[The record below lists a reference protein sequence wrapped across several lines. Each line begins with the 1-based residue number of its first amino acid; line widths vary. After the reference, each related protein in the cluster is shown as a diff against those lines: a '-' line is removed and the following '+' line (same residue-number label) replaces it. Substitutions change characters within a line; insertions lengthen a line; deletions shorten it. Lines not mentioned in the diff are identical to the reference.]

1 MKVIPTKVFL
11 NEFDKLE
18 KSDYQAAMKIVEKI
32 KQVERWEL
40 IKEKLVWYPG
50 LYKSRIWKYRL
61 IYMQDGDKIIVLAT
75 VRKREVSYRDL
86 DKTLANI
93 RKYL

>member
-32 KQVERWEL
+32 KQVER
-40 IKEKLVWYPG
+40 
-50 LYKSRIWKYRL
+50 
-61 IYMQDGDKIIVLAT
+61 
-75 VRKREVSYRDL
+75 
-86 DKTLANI
+86 
-93 RKYL
+93 